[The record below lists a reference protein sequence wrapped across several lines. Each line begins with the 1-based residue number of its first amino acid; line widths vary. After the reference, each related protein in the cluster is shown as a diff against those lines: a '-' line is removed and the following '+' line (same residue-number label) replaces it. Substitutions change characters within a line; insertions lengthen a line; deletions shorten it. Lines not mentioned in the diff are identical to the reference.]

1 MSENLMKAAV
11 LGGLAGVSGVANVV
25 DEMYLKKSLGFKR
38 DSAQSA
44 FVRGAVIGAAGLAV
58 IGFLRT
64 QTTALDMF
72 GLGAPMHTKDR
83 KDENPDSHKARMP
96 HVSKKSGPQRL
107 HLGRKRRQPVSC
119 YRPEVCAVMG
129 G

>member
-25 DEMYLKKSLGFKR
+25 DEMYLKKSLGFKKR

-44 FVRGAVIGAAGLAV
+44 FVRGGQLVLLDWRLSASFAPP
-58 IGFLRT
+58 
-64 QTTALDMF
+64 TALDMF

-83 KDENPDSHKARMP
+83 TREPRFRSGGVCSASRRKSMP
-96 HVSKKSGPQRL
+96 PTITSVKTPTAAFVIDPKYAL
-107 HLGRKRRQPVSC
+107 
-119 YRPEVCAVMG
+119 
-129 G
+129 